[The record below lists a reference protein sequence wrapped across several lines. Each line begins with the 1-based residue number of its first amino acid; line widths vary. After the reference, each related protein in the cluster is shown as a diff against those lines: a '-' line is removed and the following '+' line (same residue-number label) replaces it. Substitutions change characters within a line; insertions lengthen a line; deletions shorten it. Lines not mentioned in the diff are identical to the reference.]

1 MNRKTTAEVGKET
14 NRSFEYLQPEQ
25 STMTLHQML
34 QLLLLLK
41 MLVMMAAHGTAT
53 QVKF

>member
-1 MNRKTTAEVGKET
+1 
-14 NRSFEYLQPEQ
+14 
-25 STMTLHQML
+25 MTLHQLL

-41 MLVMMAAHGTAT
+41 MLVMMVADGTAT

>member
-1 MNRKTTAEVGKET
+1 
-14 NRSFEYLQPEQ
+14 
-25 STMTLHQML
+25 MTLHQLL

-41 MLVMMAAHGTAT
+41 MLVMMAADRRAT